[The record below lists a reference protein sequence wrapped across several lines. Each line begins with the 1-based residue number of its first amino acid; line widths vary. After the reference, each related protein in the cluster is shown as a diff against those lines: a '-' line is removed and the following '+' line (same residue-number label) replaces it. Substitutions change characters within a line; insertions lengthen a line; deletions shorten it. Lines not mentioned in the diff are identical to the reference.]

1 MRPINHAIPGFAIP
15 QAPEW
20 LPRADNSHIVY
31 VSFLDEETGRRY
43 HKFRKNLFLT
53 SKETTVFHGD
63 ELHSKIDV
71 RPVWKR
77 PALLFLLVVY
87 IVLILLSG
95 LPHLEVLS
103 WLALAVLLWD
113 LFRMFSR
120 RIDRRRAEN
129 ARFLALAGPAIRWLR
144 MRRTIRRDKEHRYFK
159 CQLRTVSAGARGRGR
174 SPSTAATAAPAERS

>member
-1 MRPINHAIPGFAIP
+1 MVMNFIRKLMYGRYGSD
-15 QAPEW
+15 Q
-20 LPRADNSHIVY
+20 L
-31 VSFLDEETGRRY
+31 SF
-43 HKFRKNLFLT
+43 
-53 SKETTVFHGD
+53 
-63 ELHSKIDV
+63 
-71 RPVWKR
+71 
-77 PALLFLLVVY
+77 FLLVVY

-144 MRRTIRRDKEHRYFK
+144 MYSSLGSISVTNI
-159 CQLRTVSAGARGRGR
+159 LS
-174 SPSTAATAAPAERS
+174 